1 VKDLL
6 PDTHEEEV
14 SLMARMKSISAVN
27 EDATT
32 NTSSDKELMTES
44 TTHVIAENEASNENE
59 VIPEVAEGISTVLS
73 IKSVQEIRHTKT
85 LESHLLP
92 NDLIKAK
99 DENEVR
105 VDYNTQTPI
114 YESKGF
120 LRLVVKIILLLAVL
134 SVTIALSMALKDY
147 LRRNELSKI
156 EIGHN
161 VLSQLMDVNPKSAQ
175 VSSSKWHKLLFN
187 AKQLVHNVR
196 KTSGKAYDLNP
207 IADTKKH
214 VFSLED
220 SIDLGQK
227 LRVRSWIV
235 RVPHIIDSLKGGVIR
250 K

>member
-1 VKDLL
+1 
-6 PDTHEEEV
+6 
-14 SLMARMKSISAVN
+14 
-27 EDATT
+27 
-32 NTSSDKELMTES
+32 
-44 TTHVIAENEASNENE
+44 
-59 VIPEVAEGISTVLS
+59 
-73 IKSVQEIRHTKT
+73 
-85 LESHLLP
+85 
-92 NDLIKAK
+92 
-99 DENEVR
+99 
-105 VDYNTQTPI
+105 
-114 YESKGF
+114 
-120 LRLVVKIILLLAVL
+120 
-134 SVTIALSMALKDY
+134 MALKDY